1 MQYLETS
8 PSHLL
13 IKGFSAL
20 QPGLVRAAQ
29 WARANWASY
38 ILIRHGIANDSAMR
52 RYRAQV
58 RFAQT
63 NPLSPNTA
71 YSQQP

>member
-1 MQYLETS
+1 V
-8 PSHLL
+8 
-13 IKGFSAL
+13 G
-20 QPGLVRAAQ
+20 
-29 WARANWASY
+29 ANELGQR
-38 ILIRHGIANDSAMR
+38 ILIRHGIANDRAMR

-63 NPLSPNTA
+63 NPLSPNAA

>member
-1 MQYLETS
+1 M
-8 PSHLL
+8 
-13 IKGFSAL
+13 SAT
-20 QPGLVRAAQ
+20 QTHSTATVEACRADELGQ
-29 WARANWASY
+29 RT
-38 ILIRHGIANDSAMR
+38 LIRHGIADDGAMR

>member
-1 MQYLETS
+1 V
-8 PSHLL
+8 
-13 IKGFSAL
+13 G
-20 QPGLVRAAQ
+20 
-29 WARANWASY
+29 ANEVGQR
-38 ILIRHGIANDSAMR
+38 ILIRHGIANDRAMR

-63 NPLSPNTA
+63 NPLPLNTA

>member
-1 MQYLETS
+1 MQYLEKS

-13 IKGFSAL
+13 IKGTSAL

-29 WARANWASY
+29 WARANWASC
-38 ILIRHGIANDSAMR
+38 ILIRHGIANDCAMR

-63 NPLSPNTA
+63 NPMSLNTA